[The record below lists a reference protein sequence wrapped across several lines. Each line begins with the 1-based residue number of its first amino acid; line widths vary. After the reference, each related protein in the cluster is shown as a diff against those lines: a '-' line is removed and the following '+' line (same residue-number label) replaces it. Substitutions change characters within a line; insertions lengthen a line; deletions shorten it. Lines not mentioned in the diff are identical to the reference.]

1 MSASEKPLLARGQ
14 GASPGIATGKI
25 VFVSDEAVKL
35 AAAGESV
42 ILVRIETEAEDTPGL
57 RAAVGIVTTRGGLT
71 SDAAIIARSL
81 GKPCIAGC
89 TTVSVNYSEE
99 KLVIRGGPTLAKHHV
114 ITIDG
119 ARGQIHEG

>member
-1 MSASEKPLLARGQ
+1 M
-14 GASPGIATGKI
+14 ATGKI
-25 VFVSDEAVKL
+25 VFVAADAVRLAELGEAT
-35 AAAGESV
+35 
-42 ILVRIETEAEDTPGL
+42 ILVRVETGAEDTPGV

-89 TTVSVNYSEE
+89 ATMAVSYTQENVKIAGGVILE
-99 KLVIRGGPTLAKHHV
+99 KGHV

-119 ARGQIHEG
+119 SRGIVYDG